1 MSKFKKKNAIAFTVK
16 TNYKKVDGLEEIF
29 DKFDVEPANPEYLVT
44 VQKDDEKEG
53 RYIFELYCGFEH
65 YGNKFWVVG
74 IPYDVENK
82 KDIKKH
88 AMYLAQD
95 YTDIDWADAIKC
107 IQLDGFSIH

>member
-74 IPYDVENK
+74 IPYDVENE

>member
-16 TNYKKVDGLEEIF
+16 TNYKKVDGLEDEHTASYTRITLEEIF

-95 YTDIDWADAIKC
+95 
-107 IQLDGFSIH
+107 